1 MTYPFVSV
9 NCWFADGRHIGEI
22 ELDLANNNYTR
33 WQFKAR
39 PGCWPTKFQNS
50 DVVFKS
56 VWIPIF
62 VHFDGSNV
70 ECFIVCL
77 SNLTNQNGNILK
89 KRDTFVQENIW
100 SMTKG
105 RQNLIFFLLRD
116 ADRMEIRKYD
126 QLTDRLAGVGARDAS
141 ARPQRLVVFSSRVV
155 NSKVE

>member
-89 KRDTFVQENIW
+89 KRHICAREYLINDKGK
-100 SMTKG
+100 TKFD
-105 RQNLIFFLLRD
+105 FFLLRD

>member
-1 MTYPFVSV
+1 MISAPMTYPFVSV

-105 RQNLIFFLLRD
+105 RQNLMFFFTQRRWQNGNPKVLPTYGPTLTYGR
-116 ADRMEIRKYD
+116 
-126 QLTDRLAGVGARDAS
+126 TDRVRCLWLETRDET
-141 ARPQRLVVFSSRVV
+141 LL
-155 NSKVE
+155 